1 MRALLG
7 ARYTEFADAVQ
18 NKPRHKA
25 LRVNTLKISVED
37 LVGLKGEMRQ
47 NALCAQSFYYNGKP
61 SLDPYYHAGLYLNT

>member
-1 MRALLG
+1 MNDYFENQMRALLG

-47 NALCAQSFYYNGKP
+47 NALCEHSF
-61 SLDPYYHAGLYLNT
+61 